1 MNKKVMI
8 GSAIALAVA
17 VIVLLNRAVVRRSP
31 VSQQVA
37 QTNTGAAMVT
47 PKAEVEQVKV
57 GLVGITTVLNVKK
70 ALLRV
75 RWPEG
80 ASTREESYI
89 LSEGESKD
97 GITVDSI
104 DVTAGSVTLRV
115 HEVTRTVGVEKGG

>member
-8 GSAIALAVA
+8 ACAIALAAVVA
-17 VIVLLNRAVVRRSP
+17 VLLNGAAVRRSP
-31 VSQQVA
+31 VSEQVA
-37 QTNTGAAMVT
+37 QTNTGEAMVT
-47 PKAEVEQVKV
+47 PKVEAQQVKV

-70 ALLRV
+70 ALLQV

-97 GITVDSI
+97 GITVDAI
-104 DVTAGSVTLRV
+104 DVTTGSVTLRV
-115 HEVTRTVGVEKGG
+115 YEVTRTVGVEKDG